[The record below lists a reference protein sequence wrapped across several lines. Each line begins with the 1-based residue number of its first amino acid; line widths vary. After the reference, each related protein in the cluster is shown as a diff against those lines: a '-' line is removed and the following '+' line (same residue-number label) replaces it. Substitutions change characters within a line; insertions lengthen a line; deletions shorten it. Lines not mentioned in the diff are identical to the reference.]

1 MLISPAYAQA
11 ADGGLGGLGAFLPL
25 ILIFVVFYF
34 LLIRPQQKKART
46 HREMVANLRRGDR
59 IVTNGGLIGL
69 ITRVPN
75 DTELVLEVADGVKV
89 RVVRSMIA
97 DLLAKSQPVRDRG
110 GDADWDEDE
119 NENADRD
126 DGDAGDAGDDG
137 ADDAGAE
144 AEPRAEVQVR
154 ERPPARRRR
163 RRSPARS
170 GQQRARG
177 GSGRAAG
184 ETDAPEPADDRP
196 DK

>member
-75 DTELVLEVADGVKV
+75 DTELVLEVAEGVKV

-119 NENADRD
+119 NADRD
-126 DGDAGDAGDDG
+126 DGDTGG
-137 ADDAGAE
+137 DAGAE
-144 AEPRAEVQVR
+144 AEPRTEVQAQ

-196 DK
+196 KK